1 MAQQQV
7 LEHEVVVWASP
18 RNNGRE
24 EQPEEFEHALSIA
37 NPPSREGL
45 AAGQLSR
52 TAPRLTACAEY
63 TPSARRSE

>member
-37 NPPSREGL
+37 DFHACEVLPPHNSADHRY
-45 AAGQLSR
+45 AAV
-52 TAPRLTACAEY
+52 
-63 TPSARRSE
+63 